1 MTFLSTFINNNKLIV
16 SVNYQGLPELK
27 RGGGREKKKNYY
39 LEYLLFSHI
48 LSIFS
53 VLKSVLVD
61 QNNESE
67 TSIHILFISR
77 LSVKF

>member
-27 RGGGREKKKNYY
+27 HGGGREKKNYY